1 MTDEELDVIMRHV
14 LVDSLRLD
22 LGAEDDEVTF
32 KPSLQHKKHVL
43 CGR

>member
-22 LGAEDDEVTF
+22 LGAEDDKVTF
-32 KPSLQHKKHVL
+32 KPSLQY
-43 CGR
+43 

>member
-22 LGAEDDEVTF
+22 LGAEDDKVTF
-32 KPSLQHKKHVL
+32 NLPYSINA
-43 CGR
+43 R